1 MVLGLAVRSGERI
14 PGRQVIHAVLVA
26 GLRACSLFVV
36 FEQPLPFLVGELTPG
51 FLCHDRWF
59 V

>member
-36 FEQPLPFLVGELTPG
+36 FEQLLLFLVGELAPG
-51 FLCHDRWF
+51 FLCHSGYF
-59 V
+59 